1 MHIKQEMV
9 DFVINLLKSKIPD
22 TYYYHN
28 YEHTLYVIDKA
39 VEIGK
44 HEKCDDIELRLLSAA
59 ALWHDTGYI
68 NTYRDHEEESCKLAS
83 RYLPGYG
90 YNAAEV
96 KTICSMIMA
105 TKIPHKPSGKLEEI
119 IADADMEYL
128 GTGQAALQANNLYRE
143 LNILN
148 PLLTKKEWDQIEIKF
163 LQEQR
168 FFTAYCKQ
176 NKKKKK
182 NDYLNLL
189 VKQGSV

>member
-44 HEKCDDIELRLLSAA
+44 HENCTDAELRLLNAA
-59 ALWHDTGYI
+59 ALWHDIGYI
-68 NTYRDHEEESCKLAS
+68 NTYKNHEEESCRLAKES
-83 RYLPGYG
+83 LPAFGYTDG
-90 YNAAEV
+90 EINA
-96 KTICSMIMA
+96 ICSMIMA
-105 TKIPHKPSGKLEEI
+105 TKIPHAPTNKLEEI

-128 GTGQAALQANNLYRE
+128 GTHQAAPQANNLYKE
-143 LNILN
+143 LKTLN
-148 PLLTKKEWDQIEIKF
+148 PELTKEAWDKTEIAF
-163 LQEQR
+163 LQQHR

-176 NKKKKK
+176 HSVPAKVRYMNKLI
-182 NDYLNLL
+182 Y
-189 VKQGSV
+189 GS